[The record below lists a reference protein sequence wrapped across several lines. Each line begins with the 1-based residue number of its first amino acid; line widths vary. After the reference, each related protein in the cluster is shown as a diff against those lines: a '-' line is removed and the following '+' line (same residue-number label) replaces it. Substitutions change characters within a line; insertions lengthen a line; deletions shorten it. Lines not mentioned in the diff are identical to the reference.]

1 MSGNYERPNPLLTAL
16 TKAGTAVAAL
26 GGVVSYL
33 VTAGLITLAQG
44 DALTAA
50 AAQAQDVV
58 AHLGGVVAG
67 VLAILAGLSTAFGT
81 VQVGK
86 QGTTPVVDARDN
98 DGVQLVRA
106 DGAPIAPVIDPSAPA
121 APVAPTT
128 ETGV

>member
-1 MSGNYERPNPLLTAL
+1 MSGNYDRPNPLLAAL

-26 GGVVSYL
+26 GGVISYL
-33 VTAGLITLAQG
+33 VTAGLITLAEG

-50 AAQAQDVV
+50 QAQAQDVV

-67 VLAILAGLSTAFGT
+67 VLAILGGLATAFGT

-86 QGTTPVVDARDN
+86 QDTTPVADPKT
-98 DGVQLVRA
+98 DGGVELVPA
-106 DGAPIAPVIDPSAPA
+106 VTPIAPVVDPNP
-121 APVAPTT
+121 